1 MLWPPQVLWREQVAR
16 EFDVG
21 GIDAEAH
28 RGVGRV
34 GHVQVVG
41 PGLGPVLPRM
51 HAGVAAH
58 ETLRPVGRRALVVV
72 LLQRGAVVGALV
84 AEQRAEVLEPGRG
97 PHQQVPVVVA
107 DLVAE
112 VAHQR
117 AVGLAHLGADALAH
131 RVLGLLGIEGD
142 DAGVVAGHHV
152 RAARHVAQE
161 VEGQAMHRIGM
172 AAHHRQPQREQLRDQ
187 APLGLLELAPEFVV
201 AGHREIGNG
210 ARDAAG
216 QAVAGRE
223 AVRVGRER
231 LARARH
237 RHHPVA
243 GRGRHQVGAAAVG
256 RALRIAED
264 RVAVGLGD
272 GIAVG
277 VLGRGGRERHH
288 AEAVLHVAQR
298 RVAGQAFA
306 VAQEHGPAALAA
318 VGARD
323 GGRGELGGQGG
334 RALGELGRRFV
345 VRRGGRVIHGR
356 LCVMSA
362 EGRMR
367 DSPGIVEP
375 PSMRPAA
382 QSPICL

>member
-1 MLWPPQVLWREQVAR
+1 MR
-16 EFDVG
+16 
-21 GIDAEAH
+21 
-28 RGVGRV
+28 
-34 GHVQVVG
+34 
-41 PGLGPVLPRM
+41 PGLGPVFPRM

-58 ETLRPVGRRALVVV
+58 EALRPVGRRALVVV
-72 LLQRGAVVGALV
+72 PLQRGAVVGALV

-97 PHQQVPVVVA
+97 QHQQVPVVVA

-142 DAGVVAGHHV
+142 DAGVVPGHHV

-161 VEGQAMHRIGM
+161 IEGQAVHRVGM
-172 AAHHRQPQREQLRDQ
+172 AAHHGQPQREQLRDQ

-223 AVRVGRER
+223 TVRVGRER
-231 LARARH
+231 LAGTCH

-243 GRGRHQVGAAAVG
+243 GRGRHQVGATPVG
-256 RALRIAED
+256 RTLRVAED
-264 RVAVGLGD
+264 GEAVGLGD
-272 GIAVG
+272 GVAVR
-277 VLGRGGRERHH
+277 VLGRGRRERHH

-334 RALGELGRRFV
+334 RALGGLGWDVV
-345 VRRGGRVIHGR
+345 VRRGHREVHGR
-356 LCVMSA
+356 LCVVSA
-362 EGRMR
+362 AGRMR

-375 PSMRPAA
+375 ALARAAA